1 MKKYFAPGRVN
12 LIGEHLD
19 YNGGLVLPAA
29 LSIGITATVTSRTD
43 NTILLS
49 TKNHTFQ
56 KELNLADEINW
67 QQENEWTN
75 YPLGVIAYLRKEGF
89 EIPSCNIHFDSTLP
103 EGSGLSSSAAVEVL
117 TAYVLLSEIKAEVNL
132 VWLAEFCKNVENEFI
147 GVKCGIM
154 DQFAIALGKRDNAM
168 LLDCHTLNYQY
179 IPFET
184 DDYRLV
190 VMNTNKPRSLV
201 HSKYNERKQ
210 ECDEALKILKST
222 YTQLSNLCEAEMHQ
236 LALITDETVKR
247 RAQHVLSENLRVKE
261 SAKVLRYG
269 DLTTFGRLLNASHRS
284 LKEDYEVTGIEL
296 DTLAE
301 TAQQVKGCLG
311 ARMTGAGFGGCAIA
325 LVHQQ
330 ALNEF
335 KNLVGEHYLKVIG
348 RECSFYETQI
358 GDGVR
363 LLF

>member
-1 MKKYFAPGRVN
+1 MKTYFAPGRVN

-29 LSIGITATVTSRTD
+29 LSIGITATVTTRVDNCIALSTD
-43 NTILLS
+43 NHSLS
-49 TKNHTFQ
+49 KQFDLDDDIEWH
-56 KELNLADEINW
+56 KEND
-67 QQENEWTN
+67 WTN
-75 YPLGVIAYLRKEGF
+75 YPLGVIAHLKKEGIA
-89 EIPSCNIHFDSTLP
+89 IPALNIHYESNLP

-117 TAYVLLSEIKAEVNL
+117 TAYILLTETNSKVNL
-132 VWLAEFCKNVENEFI
+132 VWLAEFCRNVENEFI

-154 DQFAIALGKRDNAM
+154 DQFSVALGKRDNAI

-184 DDYRLV
+184 DDYRLMI
-190 VMNTNKPRSLV
+190 MNSNKPRSLV

-210 ECDEALKILKST
+210 ECEEALKTLQAT
-222 YTQLSNLCEAEMHQ
+222 YTTLSNLCEAEMHQ
-236 LALITDETVKR
+236 LSLIINETVKR
-247 RAQHVLSENLRVKE
+247 RAQHVVSENLRVKE
-261 SAKVLRYG
+261 SVKVLRYG
-269 DLTTFGRLLNASHRS
+269 DLSTFGRLMNASHRS
-284 LKEDYEVTGIEL
+284 LKEDYEVTGVEL

-330 ALNEF
+330 ALEKFVNT
-335 KNLVGEHYLKVIG
+335 VGESYLKAVGIN
-348 RECSFYETQI
+348 CSFYETQI
-358 GDGVR
+358 VDGVR
-363 LLF
+363 KLT

>member
-29 LSIGITATVTSRTD
+29 LSIGITATVTARAD
-43 NTILLS
+43 NCILLS
-49 TKNHTFQ
+49 TGNHGFQ
-56 KELNLADEINW
+56 KQIDLADDIEW
-67 QQENEWTN
+67 QKENDWTN
-75 YPLGVIAYLRKEGF
+75 YPLGVIAHLKKEGF
-89 EIPSCNIHFDSTLP
+89 AVPSLHIHYESNLP
-103 EGSGLSSSAAVEVL
+103 EGCGLSSSAAVEVL
-117 TAYVLLSEIKAEVNL
+117 TAYILLSEIKSKINL
-132 VWLAEFCKNVENEFI
+132 VWLAEFCKNVENQFI

-154 DQFAIALGKRDNAM
+154 DQFSVALGKKDNAI

-190 VMNTNKPRSLV
+190 IMNTNKPRALV

-210 ECDEALKILKST
+210 ECDEALKVLQGIHST
-222 YTQLSNLCEAEMHQ
+222 LSNLCEAEMHQ
-236 LALITDETVKR
+236 LSLITNETIKR

-261 SAKVLRYG
+261 SVKVLRYG
-269 DLTTFGRLLNASHRS
+269 DLTTFGRLMSASHRS
-284 LKEDYEVTGIEL
+284 LKEDYEVTGVEL

-301 TAQQVKGCLG
+301 TAQQIKGCLG

-330 ALNEF
+330 TVEEF
-335 KNLVGEHYLKVIG
+335 KKAVGDSYLKAVG
-348 RECSFYETQI
+348 RTCSFYETQI

-363 LLF
+363 LFS